1 MKVKMLVATYWDGK
15 KLKPGDATDVAD
27 AVGER
32 WAKVGV
38 AEKLKPGKPAK
49 KTDTEKE

>member
-1 MKVKMLVATYWDGK
+1 MKVKMLAATHWDGK
-15 KLKPGDATDVAD
+15 RLNPGDTTDVAD

-32 WAKVGV
+32 WAKAGI
-38 AEKLKPGKPAK
+38 AERQASKPAK